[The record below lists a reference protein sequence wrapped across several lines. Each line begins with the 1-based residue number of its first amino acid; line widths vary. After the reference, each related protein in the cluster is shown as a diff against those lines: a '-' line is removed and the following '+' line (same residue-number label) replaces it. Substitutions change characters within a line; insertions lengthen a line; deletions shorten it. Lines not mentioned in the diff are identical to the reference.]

1 MFAYR
6 VLSLQMLA
14 ALLVGWLLAQALH
27 QPFVPVLALVLGG
40 TLAGAFG
47 RSFER
52 WWSTAQRS
60 RVAGRYVAGGL
71 RLLIGC
77 AVIVL
82 LVLILRAALLNLH

>member
-1 MFAYR
+1 
-6 VLSLQMLA
+6 MLA

-27 QPFVPVLALVLGG
+27 QPFAPVLAMVLGG
-40 TLAGAFG
+40 ALAGAFG

-52 WWSTAQRS
+52 WWSATQRS
-60 RVAGRYVAGGL
+60 RPAGRYLAAGM

-82 LVLILRAALLNLH
+82 LVLIVRAALINLH